1 MHSETLIAD
10 PIKSFKEKK
19 ERCRQKK
26 DTRMP
31 SAHLPIKTPTN
42 FSTSKHKLF
51 ISESHDMFVRNV
63 SWNFR
68 DLKKFSWLPKLS
80 DLDVIYIHINTMLL
94 VLLQKIEM
102 I

>member
-1 MHSETLIAD
+1 MIIRICFVIDGFSKSLMCLVVLSQEMHSETLIAD

-51 ISESHDMFVRNV
+51 ISESHDMVVRNV
-63 SWNFR
+63 S
-68 DLKKFSWLPKLS
+68 
-80 DLDVIYIHINTMLL
+80 
-94 VLLQKIEM
+94 
-102 I
+102 